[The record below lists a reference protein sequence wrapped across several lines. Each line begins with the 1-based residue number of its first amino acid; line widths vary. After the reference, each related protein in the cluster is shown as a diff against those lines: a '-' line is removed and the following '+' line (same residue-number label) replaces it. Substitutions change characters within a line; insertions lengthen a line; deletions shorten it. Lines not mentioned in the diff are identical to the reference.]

1 MVTSLKFRHEKDSFQ
16 RELNEDIRKIKCS
29 PNVFVF
35 ADKTSTKCQKT
46 ITRNFY
52 MLMLLK
58 LIKRQHPNRKPQLT
72 CKQKAYLQSLKLAT
86 ESNAFQEHLLS

>member
-1 MVTSLKFRHEKDSFQ
+1 MVTSLKFRHVKDSFQ

-35 ADKTSTKCQKT
+35 AAKTSTKCQKT

-58 LIKRQHPNRKPQLT
+58 RIKRQHPNWKPQLT
-72 CKQKAYLQSLKLAT
+72 CKQKAYLQSLKLVT
-86 ESNAFQEHLLS
+86 ESNALQEHLLS